1 MNTSELYQQ
10 RAADS
15 SMDDFEFFEYVTSIV
30 NQLEQIE
37 RKGIT
42 SKALGQIRITIE
54 CPTLLGE
61 DNKYQREFRWLKNLC
76 LRFISDGSVRI
87 NEADIPQGIEHCSS
101 AGEVLSTV
109 NEMIDFLKSIRL
121 NGSEGSVEYVQG
133 LEEE

>member
-1 MNTSELYQQ
+1 
-10 RAADS
+10 
-15 SMDDFEFFEYVTSIV
+15 MDDFEFFEYVTSIA
-30 NQLEQIE
+30 NQFEQIE

-42 SKALGQIRITIE
+42 AKALGQIRITIE

-76 LRFISDGSVRI
+76 SSFISDSSVRI
-87 NEADIPQGIEHCSS
+87 NETDIPQEIEHCSS

-109 NEMIDFLKSIRL
+109 DEMVDFLKSIRL